1 MSRDDSRN
9 PPDLS
14 VGRFKFNDREL
25 LMIYNLLKERKEDGS
40 YFGNKKHYYAR
51 LDSAISKIEK
61 EFNDR
66 ELK

>member
-1 MSRDDSRN
+1 M
-9 PPDLS
+9 
-14 VGRFKFNDREL
+14 KFNDREL
-25 LMIYNLLKERKEDGS
+25 MLIYNLLKERKEEGS

-66 ELK
+66 ELR